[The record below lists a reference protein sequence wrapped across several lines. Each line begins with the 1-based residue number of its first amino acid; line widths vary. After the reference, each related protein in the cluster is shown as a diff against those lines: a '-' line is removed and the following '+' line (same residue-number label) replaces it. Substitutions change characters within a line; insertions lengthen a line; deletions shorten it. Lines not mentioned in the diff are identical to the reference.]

1 MLYLCVVSG
10 TSYDVLQVS
19 KFLLNAALLT
29 PEAIIMAPLFGLFLC
44 SLPLFISILSL
55 SEAQIF
61 AALTHM
67 TDFIRLEQSFSSI
80 LDEYL
85 QDSVPSASSELER
98 FSNDV
103 KQHLKDL
110 KDEDMEIFL
119 GHPVNSYLLVRRF
132 LHDWRNVTNQ
142 LDETNPI
149 GKGKFLWLDIF
160 PTRC

>member
-1 MLYLCVVSG
+1 M
-10 TSYDVLQVS
+10 
-19 KFLLNAALLT
+19 T
-29 PEAIIMAPLFGLFLC
+29 PDAVIMAPLVFCLFSRPL
-44 SLPLFISILSL
+44 LLFISILSL

-61 AALTHM
+61 TALTHM
-67 TDFIRLEQSFSSI
+67 TDLIRLEQSFSLI

-85 QDSVPSASSELER
+85 QDFSSASSELER

-119 GHPVNSYLLVRRF
+119 GHPVNSYLVVRRF
-132 LHDWRNVTNQ
+132 LHDWGNLTNK

-160 PTRC
+160 PTRS